1 VHHRR
6 PPIPLVTADAAPAI
20 SSKLNAIQY
29 DRRAASRPIAN
40 KLLIVC
46 EGQKTEPQYFKGIRQ
61 HKRLRT
67 LQVTIVDASGRTN
80 PIAIINRAITERQT
94 IQADKGWEAN
104 DSVWAVF
111 DGDEHRHQDPQNWNS
126 AIDKA
131 KTQKIN
137 LAITNPCFEFW
148 YLIHYQDATANMDA
162 KTALKQLQKHRPN
175 YTKAQTL
182 YPDPLEEL
190 TDAAIQ
196 RAEKIAKQI
205 ANTGLD
211 PYSNPCCSRLP
222 ELVKILLELP

>member
-1 VHHRR
+1 MAKH
-6 PPIPLVTADAAPAI
+6 
-20 SSKLNAIQY
+20 QY
-29 DRRAASRPIAN
+29 DRRPASRPIAN

-80 PIAIINRAITERQT
+80 PIGIINRAIAERQ
-94 IQADKGWEAN
+94 IIKADKGWEP
-104 DSVWAVF
+104 DDTLWAVF
-111 DGDEHRHQDPQNWNS
+111 DGDEHRHQDPQNWQT
-126 AIDKA
+126 AIAKA

-148 YLIHYQDATANMDA
+148 YLIHYQDAFGQMNADA
-162 KTALKQLQKHRPN
+162 AAKKLQKHIPN

-182 YPDPLEEL
+182 FPDPLIAR
-190 TDAAIQ
+190 TSDAIQ

-205 ANTGLD
+205 EHTGLD

>member
-1 VHHRR
+1 MAKH
-6 PPIPLVTADAAPAI
+6 
-20 SSKLNAIQY
+20 QY
-29 DRRAASRPIAN
+29 DRRAANRPIAN

-80 PIAIINRAITERQT
+80 PIGIINRAIAERQT
-94 IQADKGWEAN
+94 IKADKGWEPD

-111 DGDEHRHQDPQNWNS
+111 DGDEHRHQDLQNWNS
-126 AIDKA
+126 AIAKA

-148 YLIHYQDATANMDA
+148 YLIHFQDAFAPMTA
-162 KTALKQLQKHRPN
+162 KEALRQLQRADNLPN
-175 YTKAQTL
+175 YTKTQTL
-182 YPDPLEEL
+182 FPDPLLSRIPE
-190 TDAAIQ
+190 AIQ
-196 RAEKIAKQI
+196 RAAKIAQQI
-205 ANTGLD
+205 KRDELD

-222 ELVKILLELP
+222 ELIKILLELP

>member
-1 VHHRR
+1 MAKH
-6 PPIPLVTADAAPAI
+6 
-20 SSKLNAIQY
+20 QY
-29 DRRAASRPIAN
+29 DRRAASRSIAN

-67 LQVTIVDASGRTN
+67 LQVTIVDASGKTN
-80 PIAIINRAITERQT
+80 QIGIINRAIAERQT
-94 IQADKGWEAN
+94 IKADKGWETN

-126 AIDKA
+126 AIAKA
-131 KTQKIN
+131 QTQKIN

-148 YLIHYQDATANMDA
+148 YLIHFQDAARQMNAD
-162 KTALKQLQKHRPN
+162 TALKQLRKHLTQ

-182 YPDPLEEL
+182 FPDPLL
-190 TDAAIQ
+190 TRTPDAIQ
-196 RAEKIAKQI
+196 RAAKIAQQI
-205 ANTGLD
+205 QHTGLD